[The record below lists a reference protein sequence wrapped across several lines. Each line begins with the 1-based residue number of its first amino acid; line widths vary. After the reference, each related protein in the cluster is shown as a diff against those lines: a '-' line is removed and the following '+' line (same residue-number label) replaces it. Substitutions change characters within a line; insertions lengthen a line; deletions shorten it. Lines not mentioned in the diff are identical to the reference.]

1 MAKLKDLKVSIGL
14 SGDNKSKL
22 DAGLKGVQQQFKTG
36 MGKVQAGLRTAG
48 IAMTAA
54 ITAPLVAMAAK
65 AVQAFDQQA
74 KAIAQVEAGLKST
87 GNQVGYTSKQLQQ
100 LASNLQNKTLFGDEE
115 ILKDATAQLLTF
127 TNIAGE
133 NFQKTQ
139 AIALDLATRLDGDL
153 KGASIMLGKALN
165 DPVANLSALSRAGI
179 QFSAEQKEVIKSMA
193 ETGRMGEAQALIL
206 EELEKQYGGSAQ
218 AAAKAGMGPFKQL
231 SNSLGDLQEQFGKL
245 ILEFITPMV
254 PKIRSVM
261 DAFLNLSSSAKR
273 NILLIA
279 GALGAAGPIA
289 LAVSALIPVIGALI
303 SPVGLVA
310 AAVVALA
317 YLVIDNFAQI
327 EKAIVPV
334 INKVIVFQNKTKGL
348 SILAELV
355 GNAYVQGFKNVLAA
369 AKMVMRSIDGI
380 GQALMHTA
388 DLDFSKAK
396 DALADVYA
404 ENLDTI
410 IERSKETGAS
420 ILDAINRGMQA
431 EDLEFVKVGQL
442 SARVV
447 EFKNQLKSMFSA
459 SGPGGAVEVAVTP
472 TAKAAAAATT
482 GLLISSDA
490 AAQTTSAVSRM
501 NDMVAVSVDL
511 AGQASAAF
519 VGLGEALAGMA
530 TGTMNVGQFMAS
542 VLTSLAD
549 LLGQI
554 GQQFIAAGIA
564 AAQFY
569 ANLIANPFAAVA
581 AGVALVAASGII
593 KALGSKL
600 ANNEVPQMAEGGLF
614 TGASLAMVGEGPG
627 TSLANPEVVAPLD
640 KLQQMMG
647 GGNVTVTGRLDGR
660 DILISSE
667 RAGFDRNRVRGF

>member
-48 IAMTAA
+48 VAMTAA

-245 ILEFITPMV
+245 ILEFITPIV

-310 AAVVALA
+310 AAVVALT

-355 GNAYVQGFKNVLAA
+355 SNAYVQGFKNVLAA

-420 ILDAINRGMQA
+420 ILDAINKGMQA
-431 EDLEFVKVGQL
+431 EDLEFVKEGQL

-447 EFKNQLKSMFSA
+447 EFKDQLKSMFSA

-472 TAKAAAAATT
+472 TVKAVGAIEPMSMEEEEAIFDPDEIERIKEHTRLLEKTAFAAENIGKAFSITSQLTEAAFANIKDKSQGFHVVIKQMLGDLLKKAIALAAAFAAMSVFM
-482 GLLISSDA
+482 GGQA
-490 AAQTTSAVSRM
+490 AAK
-501 NDMVAVSVDL
+501 
-511 AGQASAAF
+511 
-519 VGLGEALAGMA
+519 GLGSFKG
-530 TGTMNVGQFMAS
+530 FMMGG
-542 VLTSLAD
+542 
-549 LLGQI
+549 LGL
-554 GQQFIAAGIA
+554 GGGI
-564 AAQFY
+564 
-569 ANLIANPFAAVA
+569 
-581 AGVALVAASGII
+581 
-593 KALGSKL
+593 
-600 ANNEVPQMAEGGLF
+600 PQMAEGGLF
-614 TGASLAMVGEGPG
+614 SGASLAMVGEGPG

>member
-1 MAKLKDLKVSIGL
+1 
-14 SGDNKSKL
+14 
-22 DAGLKGVQQQFKTG
+22 
-36 MGKVQAGLRTAG
+36 
-48 IAMTAA
+48 
-54 ITAPLVAMAAK
+54 
-65 AVQAFDQQA
+65 
-74 KAIAQVEAGLKST
+74 
-87 GNQVGYTSKQLQQ
+87 
-100 LASNLQNKTLFGDEE
+100 
-115 ILKDATAQLLTF
+115 
-127 TNIAGE
+127 
-133 NFQKTQ
+133 
-139 AIALDLATRLDGDL
+139 
-153 KGASIMLGKALN
+153 
-165 DPVANLSALSRAGI
+165 
-179 QFSAEQKEVIKSMA
+179 
-193 ETGRMGEAQALIL
+193 L
-206 EELEKQYGGSAQ
+206 EELEKQYGGSAE

-245 ILEFITPMV
+245 ILEFITPIV

-388 DLDFSKAK
+388 DLDFGKAK

-420 ILDAINRGMQA
+420 ILDAINKGMQA

-472 TAKAAAAATT
+472 TAKAAAATT

-490 AAQTTSAVSRM
+490 AAQTTSAVRTM

-627 TSLANPEVVAPLD
+627 TSAINPEVVAPLD

-667 RAGFDRNRVRGF
+667 RANFDRNRVRGF

>member
-1 MAKLKDLKVSIGL
+1 
-14 SGDNKSKL
+14 
-22 DAGLKGVQQQFKTG
+22 
-36 MGKVQAGLRTAG
+36 
-48 IAMTAA
+48 
-54 ITAPLVAMAAK
+54 
-65 AVQAFDQQA
+65 
-74 KAIAQVEAGLKST
+74 
-87 GNQVGYTSKQLQQ
+87 

-245 ILEFITPMV
+245 ILEFITPIV

-310 AAVVALA
+310 AAVVALT

-355 GNAYVQGFKNVLAA
+355 SNAYVQGFKNVLAA

-420 ILDAINRGMQA
+420 ILDAINKGMQA

-447 EFKNQLKSMFSA
+447 EFKDQLKSMFSA

-472 TAKAAAAATT
+472 TVKAVGAIEPMSMEEEEAIFDPDEIERIKEHTRLLEKTAFAAENIGKAFSITSQLTEAAFANIKDKSQGFHVVIKQMLEDLLKKAIALAAAFAAMSVFM
-482 GLLISSDA
+482 GGQA
-490 AAQTTSAVSRM
+490 AAK
-501 NDMVAVSVDL
+501 
-511 AGQASAAF
+511 
-519 VGLGEALAGMA
+519 GLGSFKG
-530 TGTMNVGQFMAS
+530 FMMGG
-542 VLTSLAD
+542 
-549 LLGQI
+549 LGL
-554 GQQFIAAGIA
+554 GGGI
-564 AAQFY
+564 
-569 ANLIANPFAAVA
+569 
-581 AGVALVAASGII
+581 
-593 KALGSKL
+593 
-600 ANNEVPQMAEGGLF
+600 PQMAEGGLF
-614 TGASLAMVGEGPG
+614 SGASLAMVGEGPG

>member
-245 ILEFITPMV
+245 ILEFITPIV

-310 AAVVALA
+310 AAVVALT

-355 GNAYVQGFKNVLAA
+355 SNAYVQGFKNVLAA

-420 ILDAINRGMQA
+420 ILDAINKGMQA

-447 EFKNQLKSMFSA
+447 EFKDQLKSMFSA

-472 TAKAAAAATT
+472 TVKAVGAIEPMSMEEEEAIFDPDEIERIKEHTRLLEKTAFAAENIGKAFSITSQLTEAAFANIKDKSQGFHVVIKQMLGDLLKKAIALAAAFAAMSLFM
-482 GLLISSDA
+482 GGQA
-490 AAQTTSAVSRM
+490 AAK
-501 NDMVAVSVDL
+501 
-511 AGQASAAF
+511 
-519 VGLGEALAGMA
+519 GLGSFKG
-530 TGTMNVGQFMAS
+530 FMMGG
-542 VLTSLAD
+542 
-549 LLGQI
+549 LGL
-554 GQQFIAAGIA
+554 GGGI
-564 AAQFY
+564 
-569 ANLIANPFAAVA
+569 
-581 AGVALVAASGII
+581 
-593 KALGSKL
+593 
-600 ANNEVPQMAEGGLF
+600 PQMAEGGLF
-614 TGASLAMVGEGPG
+614 SGASLAMVGEGPG

>member
-245 ILEFITPMV
+245 ILEFITPIV

-310 AAVVALA
+310 AAVVALT

-355 GNAYVQGFKNVLAA
+355 SNAYVQGFKNVLAA

-420 ILDAINRGMQA
+420 ILDAINKGMQA

-447 EFKNQLKSMFSA
+447 EFKDQLKSMFSA

-472 TAKAAAAATT
+472 TVKAVGAIEAMSMEEEQAIFDPDEIERIKEHTRLLEKTAFAAENIGKAFSITSQLTEAAFANIKDKSQGFHVVIKQMLGDLLKKAIALAAAFAAMSVFM
-482 GLLISSDA
+482 GGQA
-490 AAQTTSAVSRM
+490 AAK
-501 NDMVAVSVDL
+501 
-511 AGQASAAF
+511 
-519 VGLGEALAGMA
+519 GLGSFKG
-530 TGTMNVGQFMAS
+530 FMMGG
-542 VLTSLAD
+542 
-549 LLGQI
+549 LGL
-554 GQQFIAAGIA
+554 GGGI
-564 AAQFY
+564 
-569 ANLIANPFAAVA
+569 
-581 AGVALVAASGII
+581 
-593 KALGSKL
+593 
-600 ANNEVPQMAEGGLF
+600 PQMAEGGLF
-614 TGASLAMVGEGPG
+614 SGASLAMVGEGPG